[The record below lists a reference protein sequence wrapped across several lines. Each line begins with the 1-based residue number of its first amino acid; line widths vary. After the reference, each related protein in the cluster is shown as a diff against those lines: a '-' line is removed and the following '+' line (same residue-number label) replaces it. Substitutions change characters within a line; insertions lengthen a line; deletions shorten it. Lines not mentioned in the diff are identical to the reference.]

1 MTLGERIRARR
12 VQLGLSQTQVAEMAN
27 VRRAIITALEN
38 GQRHTVNDWDLR
50 GLARALSLTLGQ
62 REDIQVAA

>member
-50 GLARALSLTLGQ
+50 GLARARSLTLGQ
-62 REDIQVAA
+62 REHIQVAA